1 MFKIDKQALAAYI
14 TFRNAKIH
22 KTIEFGEEVF
32 LDLDSDG
39 NPIGIEIAD
48 ITRPQ
53 KVELFQKIARKYH
66 IPELNRFHP
75 NALTKVFA

>member
-1 MFKIDKQALAAYI
+1 MLKIDKQSLAAYI
-14 TFRNAKIH
+14 TLRNAKVH

-32 LDLDSDG
+32 LDLDTNG

-53 KVELFQKIARKYH
+53 EVGLFQRIARKYH
-66 IPELNRFHP
+66 VPELSRFHP
-75 NALTKVFA
+75 EALRKVFA

>member
-1 MFKIDKQALAAYI
+1 MLKIDREALAAYI
-14 TFRNAKIH
+14 TFRNAKVH

-32 LDLDSDG
+32 LDLDSNG
-39 NPIGIEIAD
+39 NPIGMEIAD

-53 KVELFQKIARKYH
+53 KVAMFHMVARKYH

-75 NALTKVFA
+75 DALRKVFA

>member
-1 MFKIDKQALAAYI
+1 MLKIDTQALAAYI
-14 TFRNAKIH
+14 TLRDAKVS

-32 LDLDSDG
+32 LDLDFNG

-53 KVELFQKIARKYH
+53 KVEIFHRIARKYH

-75 NALTKVFA
+75 DALRKVFA

>member
-1 MFKIDKQALAAYI
+1 MLKIDRQALAAYI
-14 TFRNAKIH
+14 TLRNAKVNR
-22 KTIEFGEEVF
+22 TIEFGEEVF
-32 LDLDSDG
+32 LDLDSNG

-53 KVELFQKIARKYH
+53 EVKLFHKIARKYH

-75 NALTKVFA
+75 DALRRVFA

>member
-1 MFKIDKQALAAYI
+1 MLKIDREALAAYI
-14 TFRNAKIH
+14 TLRNAKVS

-32 LDLDSDG
+32 LDLDSNG

-53 KVELFQKIARKYH
+53 KVEIFHKIARKYH

-75 NALTKVFA
+75 DALRKVFA